1 MKKVTV
7 TISPLGLPTIE
18 AHGFNGQGCATATA
32 GLEKALSEGKGG
44 YSREYKP
51 EWNNADS
58 KQEIKQN
65 W

>member
-1 MKKVTV
+1 MKKITV

-18 AHGFNGQGCATATA
+18 AHGFAGQGCGQATA

-51 EWNNADS
+51 EWNASETD
-58 KQEIKQN
+58 QEITQS